1 MSKGRKTKPNEL
13 KELQG
18 TLRPHRVKTDAIK
31 PTIELSTTPPE
42 ELNEW
47 GSQLY
52 EVIMSEYCQIGLITR
67 VDTGSLLM
75 LCNEFGTYCEAD
87 DLIKAQ
93 GLEIEEEK
101 YNKDGNVVGYVK
113 TPNPNLKTRNDALKN
128 YKALC
133 VEFGL
138 TPSSRAALNAPK
150 PKEKDEL
157 SELL

>member
-1 MSKGRKTKPNEL
+1 MARGRKNKPNEI

-18 TLRPHRVKTDAIK
+18 SLNVSRVKKDPIK

-52 EVIMSEYCQIGLITR
+52 EVIMSEYSQIGLVTR

-93 GLEIEEEK
+93 GLEIEKEK
-101 YNKDGNVVGYVK
+101 YNKDGEVVGYQK
-113 TPNPNLKTRNDALKN
+113 EPNPNLKTRNDALKN

-138 TPSSRAALNAPK
+138 TPSSRSAMNQPI
-150 PKEKDEL
+150 KESKDKFADF
-157 SELL
+157 